1 MTRAFVLL
9 PAVLLVAF
17 AVRARSLTPW
27 RHSCPIPTTP
37 AR

>member
-9 PAVLLVAF
+9 PVVLFVAF

-27 RHSCPIPTTP
+27 RRSCPIPTTP

>member
-1 MTRAFVLL
+1 MVRIVLLL
-9 PAVLLVAF
+9 PALLLVAF

-27 RHSCPIPTTP
+27 RRSCPIPTTP